1 MHKLINI
8 NNKTPCT
15 INTIS
20 QNQID
25 IVTRNSNNRYMYRRC
40 QMQYLS
46 AWLITHKIGQ
56 NNISNTINGCDSL
69 IGIKP
74 PLLIDR
80 M

>member
-1 MHKLINI
+1 MHKPINI
-8 NNKTPCT
+8 NSKTQCT

-20 QNQID
+20 QNQIK
-25 IVTRNSNNRYMYRRC
+25 IVIRNRRSKYMYRRC

-46 AWLITHKIGQ
+46 ARLVTHKIGQ

-74 PLLIDR
+74 PLIIGR

>member
-8 NNKTPCT
+8 NNKTPCI

-25 IVTRNSNNRYMYRRC
+25 IEIRNSNDKYMYNRC
-40 QMQYLS
+40 QTQYLR
-46 AWLITHKIGQ
+46 AWLVTHKIGQ
-56 NNISNTINGCDSL
+56 KNISNTINGCDSL

-74 PLLIDR
+74 PLIIAR

>member
-1 MHKLINI
+1 MHKPINI
-8 NNKTPCT
+8 TSKTPCT

-25 IVTRNSNNRYMYRRC
+25 IEIRNSNNKYMYRRC

-46 AWLITHKIGQ
+46 ARLITHKIGQ

-74 PLLIDR
+74 PLIIAR
-80 M
+80 I